1 MNRED
6 ILKIKEL
13 KDNGLS
19 CSQIQQQM
27 QEYSFYQI
35 KHVFSKLIHDT
46 DDNIKKI
53 ESLSNECSYSEIDN
67 QLNLPKHTTKM
78 LCELHDIK
86 VIKTK
91 PLSYSETEIKLMK
104 QYYPTHGRKY
114 MAELLSVSEMRI
126 RVMASKLNLKRD
138 YQYSD
143 EEEKNITED
152 YKNGMNPYELSIKYN
167 RTVHAIESF
176 LSRRNLNNIH
186 NVNSPYY
193 ISQPE
198 KYMIDYITSKLNIE
212 VPDKEKKENRWYYY
226 KVVDNYEIDLPLY
239 INGYKF
245 AIEYDG
251 DFWHTDS
258 KKDDIKTK
266 KLQESGYIVFRISSK
281 DHNNNFYNLT
291 SLNKKLDEIINAIN
305 LITGSL

>member
-1 MNRED
+1 MNKED
-6 ILKIKEL
+6 IIKIKKM

-19 CSQIQQQM
+19 CSQVHQQM

-35 KHVFSKLIHDT
+35 KHVYGKLIHDT
-46 DDNIKKI
+46 NDNIKRIK
-53 ESLSNECSYSEIDN
+53 SLSNEYSYSEIDN
-67 QLNLPKHTTKM
+67 IMNLPKRTVKI

-86 VIKTK
+86 VLKTK
-91 PLSYSETEIKLMK
+91 TLSYSETEIKLMK

-114 MAELLSVSEMRI
+114 MADLLGVSEMRI

-143 EEEKNITED
+143 EEENNITED
-152 YKNGMNPYELSIKYN
+152 YKNGMSPYELSIKYN

-176 LSRRNLNNIH
+176 LSRRKLNNIH

-198 KYMIDYITSKLNIE
+198 KYMISYITEKLNIK
-212 VPDKEKKENRWYYY
+212 VPDKEDINNRDYYY

-251 DFWHTDS
+251 EFWHKNTE
-258 KKDDIKTK
+258 KDDIKTK
-266 KLQESGYIVFRISSK
+266 RLQEEGYIVFRISSK
-281 DHNNNFYNLT
+281 DHNNNFYNLS